1 MKRVFLFLVSVFIMT
16 NLAWSSPVDSV
27 EARNLAL
34 TFYRLHFPGQTLPVF
49 EEISQSVGVNH
60 FYIFNNVN
68 GPGFV
73 LVSGDDCAIPVLGY
87 SGTSNCK
94 GGELPDNILSWFGFY
109 DGTIGTAV
117 LNGEVATAE
126 IAGQW
131 NDLRAGS
138 LPEPQSVTAVSP
150 LLSTTW
156 DQNAPYNN
164 LCPGTGSN
172 KAVVGCVAT
181 AMAQMM
187 KFYNWP
193 TTGTGSHSYVC
204 NDGTYNY
211 GTLSVNFG
219 ATTYDWANMINSYPN
234 ANSGTA
240 AQRNA
245 VATLMYHCGVAVE
258 MVYTPNGS
266 GAWTVG
272 TSYPYYPSA
281 ETALKDYFNYS
292 PSLFGAWKQYYTDAQ
307 WISMLKNDLDQQHPV
322 IYGGSDQNG
331 ESGHCFVC
339 DGYDNT
345 NNFHFNWG
353 WSGWYDGYYALSSLI
368 PGTGG
373 TGAGNGDF
381 SYYQEAI
388 FGAVPNNGSTPDPS
402 GCAYLHYPLPGTLNF
417 YTFNN
422 NGGYVAG
429 TNIYGE
435 TAKADY
441 FTYSG
446 SGTVESLNVTFG
458 AMDGLN
464 GSINFTVWADNNG
477 TPGSVLG
484 SKTVTLNTIYTTA
497 INLSGNYECVFDN
510 PIAVSGNF
518 FAGIDFSNAGSAIGI
533 YTNTAGDTVNTGWS
547 LSSNGQWVP
556 YSSPNHLGVSLT
568 HAIHPYVCA
577 ATSPGPVTNTDLHV
591 YSNYTYTPNPLQQ
604 NQSVSVGVSVANAG
618 TSDFTG
624 TIKLVLL
631 NANNV
636 EAQVIDQISG
646 TLVTMTYAPLQYS
659 GTVTVPAGTYQM
671 AVFAQAN
678 GESTWTLVGQNY
690 NYPNP
695 ITVTV
700 TGGSTPPGPT
710 GCNYLHYPLPTT
722 TTYTVTGGGYVSGTN
737 IYGDEAKADYF
748 TYSGS
753 GNVEKIKITMGAM
766 DGTQG
771 SVAFTV
777 WADNNGT
784 PGAVLGSK
792 TVTLSTIYN
801 AIGGGSGD
809 YECVFD
815 SPIAVTGNF
824 FAGLDISNATSYFG
838 LVSTTDGTSANTA
851 WDYYDDD
858 WWAYSDSWELS
869 VTNAIFPY
877 VCSGTDPNPP
887 VNNPDLH
894 VYSDFTYTPN
904 PMQQNQAVSVEVS
917 VANTGSAAFNGTL
930 KLALLNANNTEVQVI
945 GQSVITL
952 SSMGFFNYQFSG
964 TVTVPA
970 GTYQMA
976 LYAQATGEATW
987 TLVGTGLNYPNPVS
1001 VTVTGGSTP
1010 PVNEFNLIMYED
1022 FSYSPNPMQQNQT
1035 VTVNTS
1041 VGNTGTGA
1049 FNGNFK
1055 LVLLTSSN
1063 TEAQVI
1069 GQQSGS
1075 INTMAYNSLQF
1086 SNTVSVMPGT
1096 YNLAL
1101 YYQAN
1106 GESTWTLVG
1115 SGFGHDNPVSV
1126 TVTGGSTPPV
1136 NDFNLVMYGDISFAP
1151 DPLQQNQ
1158 TVTVN
1163 TSVGNTGTSAFNGNF
1178 KLVLLTSSNT
1188 EAQVI
1193 GQQSGSIN
1201 TMAYNSLQF
1210 SNTVS
1215 VMPGTYNLALYYQ
1228 ATSESTWTL
1237 VGSGFGHDNPVS
1249 VTVTGGSTPPVND
1262 FNLVMYE
1269 AFSYTPNPM
1278 QQNQA
1283 VTVNA
1288 SVGNAGTGAFN
1299 GSFKLVLLNANNS
1312 EVQTIGQQSLSSPL
1326 PSMQYTPLTFSG
1338 TVTVPGGTYQMALYY
1353 QATSESTWT
1362 LVGNDFGVANPVSV
1376 TVTGGSTPPV
1386 NEVDLNM
1393 YADFIYTPNPLKQNT
1408 VAYISTSVINTGNTA
1423 FTGSLRLTL
1432 ETNGDELVQSIQQ
1445 ISVSNP
1451 IAPNGYASF
1460 NFSGNI
1466 TATPGAYN
1474 LTLYYKPDDGSNWT
1488 IVGTNYNPSY
1498 QNPKPVIVSA
1508 PDGIEDH
1515 TLEAAKLRPNPASD
1529 HFFLDVTDE
1538 TLDRIEIVSATGQI
1552 VHTQNNVI
1560 GGESINISH
1569 LRSGVYFV
1577 RYEASGRVGI
1587 MKLVV
1592 Q

>member
-16 NLAWSSPVDSV
+16 NLAWSSPVDSM

-34 TFYRLHFPGQTLPVF
+34 TFYRLHFPEQSLPVF
-49 EEISQSVGVNH
+49 EEISQSVGVSH

-126 IAGQW
+126 IAEQW
-131 NDLRAGS
+131 NDIRAGS

-193 TTGTGSHSYVC
+193 TTGTGSHSYLC

-211 GTLSVNFG
+211 GTLTVNFG
-219 ATTYDWANMINSYPN
+219 ATTYDWANMLNSYPN
-234 ANSGTA
+234 ANTGTA

-331 ESGHCFVC
+331 EGGHCFVC

-353 WSGWYDGYYALSSLI
+353 WSGWYDGYYAINNLI

-388 FGAVPNNGSTPDPS
+388 FGAVPNNGSTPDPT

-446 SGTVESLNVTFG
+446 SGSVEKLNVTFG
-458 AMDGLN
+458 AIDGLN

-477 TPGSVLG
+477 TPGSVIG
-484 SKTVTLNTIYTTA
+484 SKSVTLNTIYTTA
-497 INLSGNYECVFDN
+497 VNLGGNYECVFDN
-510 PIAVSGNF
+510 PITVNGNF
-518 FAGIDFSNAGSAIGI
+518 FAGIDFSNASSAIGI
-533 YTNTAGDTVNTGWS
+533 YTTTAGDTANTGWS

-556 YSSPNHLGVSLT
+556 YSSPNHLGVNLT
-568 HAIHPYVCA
+568 HAIHPYVCG
-577 ATSPGPVTNTDLHV
+577 TTNPNPGTNTDLHV
-591 YSNYTYTPNPLQQ
+591 YSDYTYTPNPLQQ
-604 NQSVSVGVSVANAG
+604 NQSVSVQVSVANAG
-618 TSDFTG
+618 SNSFTG
-624 TIKLVLL
+624 TLKLALL
-631 NANNV
+631 TANNT
-636 EAQVIDQISG
+636 EAQVIDQVSG
-646 TLVTMTYAPLQYS
+646 TLNSMTYATLQYS

-671 AVFAQAN
+671 AVLSQAS
-678 GESTWTLVGQNY
+678 GESTWTLVGNSY

-700 TGGSTPPGPT
+700 TGGSTPPDPS
-710 GCNYLHYPLPTT
+710 GCNYLHYPLPNT
-722 TTYTVTGGGYVSGTN
+722 TTYTVTGGGYVSGSN
-737 IYGDEAKADYF
+737 YYGDEAKADYF

-753 GNVEKIKITMGAM
+753 GTVEKIKITIGGI
-766 DGTQG
+766 DGTNG

-784 PGAVLGSK
+784 PGTVLGSK
-792 TVTLSTIYN
+792 TVTLSTLYSAFTSN
-801 AIGGGSGD
+801 NGD

-815 SPIAVTGNF
+815 SPIAVSGNF

-838 LVSTTDGTSANTA
+838 LVSTIDSTAANTA
-851 WDYYDDD
+851 WDYYDGD
-858 WWAYSDSWELS
+858 WWEYTDSWGLS

-877 VCSGTDPNPP
+877 VCSGTGPNPP
-887 VNNPDLH
+887 EPNTSLH

-904 PMQQNQAVSVEVS
+904 PMQQNQSVSVGVS
-917 VANTGSAAFNGTL
+917 VANTGSSTFNGTL
-930 KLALLNANNTEVQVI
+930 KLALLDANNIEQQVI
-945 GQSVITL
+945 GQSTIALNTM
-952 SSMGFFNYQFSG
+952 SYYNFQFSG

-976 LYAQATGEATW
+976 VYAQATGESTW
-987 TLVGTGLNYPNPVS
+987 TLVSNDMNYPNPVT

-1022 FSYSPNPMQQNQT
+1022 FSYLPNPMQQNQT
-1035 VTVNTS
+1035 VTVNAS
-1041 VGNTGTGA
+1041 VGNTGTGS

-1055 LVLLTSSN
+1055 LVLLTAN
-1063 TEAQVI
+1063 NAEAQVI
-1069 GQQSGS
+1069 GQTSGS
-1075 INTMAYNSLQF
+1075 LNTMSYNAYQF
-1086 SNTVSVMPGT
+1086 SGTVSVMPGT
-1096 YNLAL
+1096 YNMAL

-1115 SGFGHDNPVSV
+1115 SGFGHDNPISV
-1126 TVTGGSTPPV
+1126 TVSGGSTPPV
-1136 NDFNLVMYGDISFAP
+1136 NEFNLIMYEEFSITP
-1151 DPLQQNQ
+1151 NPMQQNQ

-1163 TSVGNTGTSAFNGNF
+1163 ASVGNSGTGAFNGNF
-1178 KLVLLTSSNT
+1178 KLVLLTANNA

-1193 GQQSGSIN
+1193 GQTSGTLN
-1201 TMAYNSLQF
+1201 TMNYNTFQF
-1210 SNTVS
+1210 INTVS
-1215 VMPGTYNLALYYQ
+1215 VMPGTYNMALYYQ
-1228 ATSESTWTL
+1228 ANGESTWTL
-1237 VGSGFGHDNPVS
+1237 VGSGFGHD
-1249 VTVTGGSTPPVND
+1249 
-1262 FNLVMYE
+1262 
-1269 AFSYTPNPM
+1269 
-1278 QQNQA
+1278 
-1283 VTVNA
+1283 
-1288 SVGNAGTGAFN
+1288 
-1299 GSFKLVLLNANNS
+1299 
-1312 EVQTIGQQSLSSPL
+1312 
-1326 PSMQYTPLTFSG
+1326 
-1338 TVTVPGGTYQMALYY
+1338 
-1353 QATSESTWT
+1353 
-1362 LVGNDFGVANPVSV
+1362 NPVSV

-1466 TATPGAYN
+1466 TANPGAYN

-1515 TLEAAKLRPNPASD
+1515 TLEAAKLRPNPATD
-1529 HFFLDVTDE
+1529 HFYLDVME
-1538 TLDRIEIVSATGQI
+1538 HVIDRVEIFTPTGKLVYAQE
-1552 VHTQNNVI
+1552 NVMSN
-1560 GGESINISH
+1560 ESINVSQ

-1577 RYEASGRVGI
+1577 RYEATGHVGTL
-1587 MKLVV
+1587 KLVV